1 MFIYLFIYLLTASH
15 VSNFTNK
22 HTYLAMGDEKS
33 DCIKIPII
41 ELVDYLDWNEH
52 PIADLAVL
60 ELKLDKYRTEF
71 E

>member
-1 MFIYLFIYLLTASH
+1 M
-15 VSNFTNK
+15 SNFTNK